1 MVVRISKNIKPE
13 NKIMVNDPLVN
24 TCEYSHETTS
34 IYDVIGV
41 ECEEDHYVNIRCK
54 NGEEFKF
61 DLDKDVRS
69 IFISNINY

>member
-1 MVVRISKNIKPE
+1 MVVRISKRIRTE
-13 NKIMVNDPLVN
+13 NEISVNDPLVN

-41 ECEEDHYVNIRCK
+41 ECEEDRYVNIKCK

-61 DLDKDVRS
+61 DLDEDVRS
-69 IFISNINY
+69 IFIHNTNF